1 MDARI
6 SGELSKLRIQD
17 RVCAAADQNRRV
29 RRAKYT
35 RRPEPK
41 GTGA

>member
-6 SGELSKLRIQD
+6 SGEVTRLRIQD
-17 RVCAAADQNRRV
+17 LVIAADQNRRV
-29 RRAKYT
+29 RRPKNT